1 MATYNL
7 FLNASQ
13 ADAAITKAHRLFDQ
27 NGLTGQSISLYGGNI
42 NNRGTINSTQLYIT
56 GGVGQESFINRLTGG
71 IRVAG
76 DSEFDRILNGVD
88 ILGTSYIQTLTG
100 GLNVTNGGFNVA
112 GNSVNN
118 GSFRNV
124 GSVSITGPTA
134 ITGATRI
141 VGNTDIRGNFYQ
153 SGVFDVISTDAEFR
167 GNVDVTGTLDVYGPL
182 RVFGRTT
189 IEATGGLTVSGPSTV
204 IGNSTLQGITNI
216 VGELQLNGEPFITQ
230 QINEVTEVNY
240 YLSGSECL
248 TLLELGGGG
257 GVIQTS
263 NTGLVAR
270 NQGPLGPGITRGPF
284 SVDLQ
289 LTRSSPV
296 QVAAGDHSVL
306 IGGRRN
312 RAVGPS
318 SSAVGGSGNLVSG
331 NASAAMGGS
340 GNWTNG
346 PFSNIF
352 GGQRNY
358 IANQGSNSSILG
370 GGINAA
376 LASSSVVLGG
386 YKNQAHRTHSVALGT
401 RAKTYN
407 DTELVQGSQYGQ
419 RGWLMGGYNNQTL
432 GSSFFWG
439 DLDYTYTNTGINIPS
454 GITFIKFRICKEET
468 TTEEPST
475 TVEPTSTTSGPTSTT
490 TSGPTSTT
498 TSGPTSTTTSGPT
511 STTTSGPTSTTT
523 SGPTSTTTSGP
534 TSTTTSGPTSTTVRP
549 TSTTAAPTSTTAAP
563 TSTTA
568 APTSTTAAP
577 TSTTA
582 APTST
587 TTTAPRF
594 QFNGDLCNYGGNV
607 SIWLY
612 DDSFSI
618 GSTAYVNSYSQETY
632 NGYFVYNGYVYSY
645 ANGYTSGATS
655 CPELT
660 TTEDPSTST
669 TSTTSTTEAPRYS
682 FEGNLCPNEGGNGV
696 TIWLETASFSDN
708 AIAYVNS
715 SGPQTYNGYF
725 VYNPNTYLY
734 TNGSAAQASC

>member
-56 GGVGQESFINRLTGG
+56 GDIGEESFIKRLTGG

-100 GLNVTNGGFNVA
+100 GLNVTNGGFNVV

-134 ITGATRI
+134 ITGVTRI

-189 IEATGGLTVSGPSTV
+189 IEATGGLTVSVPSTV

-240 YLSGSECL
+240 FLTGGDCVTLLGELLSGA
-248 TLLELGGGG
+248 G

-270 NQGPLGPGITRGPF
+270 NQGPLGTGTIRGPF

-289 LTRSSPV
+289 LSRNSTL
-296 QVAAGDHSVL
+296 QVAAGNHSVL
-306 IGGRRN
+306 IGGNRN

-318 SSAVGGSGNLVSG
+318 SAVVGGTGNLVSG
-331 NASAAMGGS
+331 NASAAMGGT
-340 GNWTNG
+340 GNWTIG
-346 PFSNIF
+346 AYSNIF

-358 IANQGSNSSILG
+358 ISNQGTNASILG
-370 GGINAA
+370 GAINAA
-376 LASSSVVLGG
+376 LGASSAILGG
-386 YKNQAHRTHSVALGT
+386 YKNQASRDFSVTLGT
-401 RAKTYN
+401 NAKAYN
-407 DTELVQGSQYGQ
+407 DTELVQGSSYGQ
-419 RGWLMGGYNNQTL
+419 RGWLMGGFNGQEGEPYIYNYL
-432 GSSFFWG
+432 SPAFLWG
-439 DLDYTYTNTGINIPS
+439 NLTYFPATGINIPS
-454 GITFIKFRICKEET
+454 GTTFVKFRVCKEEIVPT
-468 TTEEPST
+468 TT
-475 TVEPTSTTSGPTSTT
+475 VAPTS
-490 TSGPTSTT
+490 
-498 TSGPTSTTTSGPT
+498 
-511 STTTSGPTSTTT
+511 
-523 SGPTSTTTSGP
+523 TTSGP

-563 TSTTA
+563 TSTT
-568 APTSTTAAP
+568 TSG
-577 TSTTA
+577 
-582 APTST
+582 PTST
-587 TTTAPRF
+587 TTTTTPPRF
-594 QFNGDLCNYGGNV
+594 EYQGELCNAGGNILV
-607 SIWLY
+607 YTEVDNGWSP
-612 DDSFSI
+612 S
-618 GSTAYVNSYSQETY
+618 STAYVGPTGPEKYT
-632 NGYFVYNGYVYSY
+632 GYFIFAGTTYF
-645 ANGYTSGATS
+645 YTDGAAITS
-655 CPELT
+655 
-660 TTEDPSTST
+660 
-669 TSTTSTTEAPRYS
+669 
-682 FEGNLCPNEGGNGV
+682 
-696 TIWLETASFSDN
+696 
-708 AIAYVNS
+708 
-715 SGPQTYNGYF
+715 
-725 VYNPNTYLY
+725 
-734 TNGSAAQASC
+734 SCE